1 MDSIIDEKRN
11 RLHQNTIQSLR
22 VRDIISDIAPG
33 DKVVEIRENFY
44 KVNVS
49 VFCKTAGI

>member
-11 RLHQNTIQSLR
+11 RLHQSTMQSLR
-22 VRDIISDIAPG
+22 VRDIIRVIAPG

-49 VFCKTAGI
+49 VFRKTAGI